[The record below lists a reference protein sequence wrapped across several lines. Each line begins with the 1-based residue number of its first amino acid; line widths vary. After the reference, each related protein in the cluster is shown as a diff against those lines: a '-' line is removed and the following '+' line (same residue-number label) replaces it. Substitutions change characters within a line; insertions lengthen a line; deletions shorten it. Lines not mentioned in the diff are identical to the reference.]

1 MAQIYLG
8 LGSNIDPEENLGLGI
23 RELRHR
29 YGALD
34 ISAVYKNAAVG
45 FEGPDFLN
53 LVVGCET
60 VQSPLEVHEQIEII
74 HSMAGR
80 KRGEEKFA
88 SRPLDIDLLLYGQ
101 EVIDALR
108 VPRADVLE
116 YSFVLRPLAE
126 IAPDL
131 KHPVT
136 GKTMAWHW
144 AEYDA
149 DTHPLTREDL
159 ILSKAAS

>member
-60 VQSPLEVHEQIEII
+60 AQSPLEVHEQIEII

-88 SRPLDIDLLLYGQ
+88 SRPLDIDLLLYDDQ
-101 EVIDALR
+101 VIDLEPLR
-108 VPRADVLE
+108 IPRSDVLE
-116 YSFVLRPLAE
+116 YAFVLRPLAE
-126 IAPDL
+126 LAPDL
-131 KHPVT
+131 
-136 GKTMAWHW
+136 
-144 AEYDA
+144 E
-149 DTHPLTREDL
+149 HPLTGRT
-159 ILSKAAS
+159 LSDHWADFDAASQPLTPIADIL